1 MQNDRSTQHRFLIRS
16 LLPLARKI
24 DRFTN
29 AVGKL
34 AYWLV
39 LVMIGVGVWNVLG
52 RYIGNAIGQNLS
64 SNALI
69 ETQWY
74 LFDLVFLL
82 GAAYTLQHNE
92 HVRVDVFYAQW
103 NRRRKAMADLFG
115 TLVFLLPFSIL
126 VIYFSWGSIVKSWAV
141 RETSPDPGGL
151 ARYPIKSMIIVS
163 FVLLIAQ
170 GISDAIKNWA
180 IIQGHLPI
188 EHSSAEMIAADTSE
202 IEEDAL

>member
-1 MQNDRSTQHRFLIRS
+1 MRS

-29 AVGKL
+29 TVGKL

-52 RYIGNAIGQNLS
+52 RYLGNAIGQNLS

-92 HVRVDVFYAQW
+92 HVRVDVFYDRW
-103 NRRRKAMADLFG
+103 NKRRQAMANLFG
-115 TLVFLLPFSIL
+115 TLVFLLPFSVL
-126 VIYFSWGSIVKSWAV
+126 VIYFSWGSVLQSWAV

-163 FVLLIAQ
+163 FLLLIAQ

-180 IIQGHLPI
+180 IIKGHLPERQPTDI
-188 EHSSAEMIAADTSE
+188 SSD
-202 IEEDAL
+202 

>member
-1 MQNDRSTQHRFLIRS
+1 MRTRQSTWVTS
-16 LLPLARKI
+16 LLPIARKI

-29 AVGKL
+29 AIGKL
-34 AYWLV
+34 AYWIV
-39 LVMIGVGVWNVLG
+39 LIMIGVGVWNVLG
-52 RYIGNAIGQNLS
+52 RYLGNAIGQNLS

-82 GAAYTLQHNE
+82 GAAYTLQHND
-92 HVRVDVFYAQW
+92 HVRVDVFYARW

-115 TLVFLLPFSIL
+115 TLVFLLPFCAL
-126 VIYFSWGSIVKSWAV
+126 VIYFSWGAVVQSWAI

-151 ARYPIKSMIIVS
+151 IRYPIKSMIIVS
-163 FVLLIAQ
+163 FALLILQ

-180 IIQGHLPI
+180 IITGQLPPAT
-188 EHSSAEMIAADTSE
+188 ETETTTENPAPGENA
-202 IEEDAL
+202 

>member
-1 MQNDRSTQHRFLIRS
+1 
-16 LLPLARKI
+16 
-24 DRFTN
+24 
-29 AVGKL
+29 
-34 AYWLV
+34 
-39 LVMIGVGVWNVLG
+39 MIGVGVWNVLG
-52 RYIGNAIGQNLS
+52 RYLGNAIGQNLS

-92 HVRVDVFYAQW
+92 HVRVDVFYDRW
-103 NRRRKAMADLFG
+103 NKRRQAMANLFG
-115 TLVFLLPFSIL
+115 TLVFLLPFSAL
-126 VIYFSWGSIVKSWAV
+126 VIYFSWGSVLQSWAV

-163 FVLLIAQ
+163 FLLLIAQ

-180 IIQGHLPI
+180 IIKGHLP
-188 EHSSAEMIAADTSE
+188 ERQPTDGSSNRLPGDSFSDSST
-202 IEEDAL
+202 EEEA

>member
-1 MQNDRSTQHRFLIRS
+1 MQS
-16 LLPLARKI
+16 LLQVARRI

-29 AVGKL
+29 AVGKF
-34 AYWLV
+34 AYWVV

-74 LFDLVFLL
+74 LFDIVFLL

-92 HVRVDVFYAQW
+92 HVRVDVFYARW

-115 TLVFLLPFSIL
+115 TLCFLLPFSIL
-126 VIYFSWGSIVKSWAV
+126 VIYFSWGAVVRSWV
-141 RETSPDPGGL
+141 GRETSPDPGGL
-151 ARYPIKSMIIVS
+151 IRYPIKAMIIVS
-163 FVLLIAQ
+163 FVLLILQ

-180 IIQGHLPI
+180 IIQSPPAGINTTQPNTTNPSTT
-188 EHSSAEMIAADTSE
+188 ESTG
-202 IEEDAL
+202 EDA

>member
-1 MQNDRSTQHRFLIRS
+1 MQSLIQV
-16 LLPLARKI
+16 ARRI
-24 DRFTN
+24 DRFTHLI
-29 AVGKL
+29 GKL

-52 RYIGNAIGQNLS
+52 RYIGHAVGQNLS

-92 HVRVDVFYAQW
+92 HVRVDVFYARW
-103 NRRRKAMADLFG
+103 NRRRRAIADLIG
-115 TLVFLLPFSIL
+115 TLFFLLPFSAL
-126 VIYFSWGSIVKSWAV
+126 VIWFSWGAVARSWAV

-151 ARYPIKSMIIVS
+151 ARYPIKTMIIVS
-163 FVLLIAQ
+163 FVLLILQ
-170 GISDAIKNWA
+170 GISEAIKNFA
-180 IIQGHLPI
+180 IIQGKLP
-188 EHSSAEMIAADTSE
+188 A
-202 IEEDAL
+202 EEDA

>member
-1 MQNDRSTQHRFLIRS
+1 MQS
-16 LLPLARKI
+16 LLQVARKI

-29 AVGKL
+29 AIGKL

-52 RYIGNAIGQNLS
+52 RYVGNAIGQNLS
-64 SNALI
+64 SNGLI

-92 HVRVDVFYAQW
+92 HVRVDVFYARFG
-103 NRRRKAMADLFG
+103 RRGKAIADLIG
-115 TLVFLLPFSIL
+115 TVFFLIPFSVL
-126 VIYFSWGSIVKSWAV
+126 VLYFSWEAVAQSWAV

-151 ARYPIKSMIIVS
+151 IRYPIKSMILVS
-163 FVLLIAQ
+163 FVLLILQ
-170 GISDAIKNWA
+170 GIADAIKNWA
-180 IIQGHLPI
+180 IIKGHLI
-188 EHSSAEMIAADTSE
+188 EPAPEGETR
-202 IEEDAL
+202 

>member
-1 MQNDRSTQHRFLIRS
+1 MRS

-52 RYIGNAIGQNLS
+52 RYLGNAIGQNLS

-92 HVRVDVFYAQW
+92 HVRVDVFYDRW
-103 NRRRKAMADLFG
+103 NKRRQAMANLFG
-115 TLVFLLPFSIL
+115 TLVFLLPFSVL
-126 VIYFSWGSIVKSWAV
+126 VIYFSWGSVLQSWAV

-163 FVLLIAQ
+163 FLLLIAQ

-180 IIQGHLPI
+180 IIKGHLP
-188 EHSSAEMIAADTSE
+188 ERQHPEGSSASFSDSFST
-202 IEEDAL
+202 EEDA

>member
-1 MQNDRSTQHRFLIRS
+1 MQNDRSVLTK
-16 LLPLARKI
+16 LLPIARKI

-29 AVGKL
+29 LIGKL

-82 GAAYTLQHNE
+82 GAAYALQHDE
-92 HVRVDVFYAQW
+92 HVRVDIFYARW
-103 NRRRKAMADLFG
+103 SRRRKAIADLFG
-115 TLVFLLPFSIL
+115 TLFFLLPFSVL
-126 VIYFSWGSIVKSWAV
+126 VIVFSWGAVTKSWAV

-151 ARYPIKSMIIVS
+151 IRYPIKTMIIVS
-163 FVLLIAQ
+163 FVLLILQ

-180 IIQGHLPI
+180 IIKGEPTQNLAQSLD
-188 EHSSAEMIAADTSE
+188 EEESE
-202 IEEDAL
+202 

>member
-1 MQNDRSTQHRFLIRS
+1 MQS
-16 LLPLARKI
+16 LLQVARKI
-24 DRFTN
+24 DRFIN

-52 RYIGNAIGQNLS
+52 RYVGNAIGQNLS

-82 GAAYTLQHNE
+82 GAAYTLQHND
-92 HVRVDVFYAQW
+92 HVRVDVFYDRW
-103 NRRRKAMADLFG
+103 SRKRRALADLFG
-115 TLVFLLPFSIL
+115 TLFFLLPFSVL
-126 VIYFSWGSIVKSWAV
+126 VIYFSWGAVIKSWAV

-151 ARYPIKSMIIVS
+151 IRYPIKTMILVS
-163 FVLLIAQ
+163 FGLLILQ
-170 GISDAIKNWA
+170 GIADAIKNWA
-180 IIQGHLPI
+180 IYTGQLVLDPAVAPDVLENSGNTIDESGNTI
-188 EHSSAEMIAADTSE
+188 N
-202 IEEDAL
+202 EEEQA

>member
-1 MQNDRSTQHRFLIRS
+1 MQNDRSVLAK
-16 LLPLARKI
+16 LLPIARKI
-24 DRFTN
+24 DRFTHLI
-29 AVGKL
+29 GKL

-82 GAAYTLQHNE
+82 GAAYALQHDE
-92 HVRVDVFYAQW
+92 HVRVDIFYARW
-103 NRRRKAMADLFG
+103 SRRRKAMADLFG
-115 TLVFLLPFSIL
+115 TLVFLLPFSVL
-126 VIYFSWGSIVKSWAV
+126 VIVFSWGAVTKSWAV

-151 ARYPIKSMIIVS
+151 IRYPIKTMIIVS
-163 FVLLIAQ
+163 FVLLILQ
-170 GISDAIKNWA
+170 GISEAIKNWA
-180 IIQGHLPI
+180 IIKGDSTQNL
-188 EHSSAEMIAADTSE
+188 AEEESE
-202 IEEDAL
+202 